1 MNKIRL
7 DALPLNTTGKVEKLT
22 CNDSVKR
29 RLLDLGIV
37 KGTKITPV
45 LKSPSGD
52 PTAFFVRGSTIA
64 IRKEET
70 ELIEVL
76 I

>member
-1 MNKIRL
+1 MSRIHLTNLPMN
-7 DALPLNTTGKVEKLT
+7 TEGKVISLS
-22 CNDSVKR
+22 CCGAIRR

-37 KGTKITPV
+37 HGTNIIPV

-52 PTAFFVRGSTIA
+52 PTAFLVRGSTIA
-64 IRKEET
+64 LRKEDAD
-70 ELIEVL
+70 LIDVE